1 MDGHF
6 QNFGPKLL
14 RETGRFIIGEASH
27 FFVSGNLTQVIVEDY
42 IGGTRVEPRGRY
54 EELRGSANNLD
65 DWRNLIK
72 GSEPPFQRIETTKD
86 GGEFVGKLSRQVLD
100 GISAHLVEIKAT
112 RHVQRRTEEHI
123 RNTPIPLYIIMFQL
137 QGTSFFTQAGSQA
150 ELKPGDYAVSTST
163 VPYEWEFTGD
173 FSVFMLRFPQAS
185 IDAPSQSLLPL
196 TGRAI
201 TPSSIF
207 GKQLSAFVKGI
218 AQEPDLL
225 RGTVG
230 RRIAQ
235 NLVDLFTTSFLSE
248 LQGSGSAAI
257 DPKMPLFQRMT
268 DFIGENLGNPDLDV
282 PMIARTNFVSVRQ
295 LQSIFKEHGTTVT
308 SWIRDR
314 RLSQARSDLGNPILQ
329 SESIADICRRW
340 GFEDQ
345 AYFSR
350 IFRQKFGE
358 SPNQW
363 RIRSTRGLER
373 F

>member
-1 MDGHF
+1 
-6 QNFGPKLL
+6 
-14 RETGRFIIGEASH
+14 
-27 FFVSGNLTQVIVEDY
+27 
-42 IGGTRVEPRGRY
+42 
-54 EELRGSANNLD
+54 
-65 DWRNLIK
+65 
-72 GSEPPFQRIETTKD
+72 
-86 GGEFVGKLSRQVLD
+86 
-100 GISAHLVEIKAT
+100 
-112 RHVQRRTEEHI
+112 
-123 RNTPIPLYIIMFQL
+123 MFQL
-137 QGTSFFTQAGSQA
+137 QGTSLFTQAGSRA

-201 TPSSIF
+201 TPTSVF
-207 GKQLSAFVKGI
+207 GKQLSSFVEGI
-218 AQEPDLL
+218 AREPDLL

-235 NLVDLFTTSFLSE
+235 NLVDLFTTSFISE
-248 LQGSGSAAI
+248 LQSSSSSAL
-257 DPKMPLFQRMT
+257 DPKMSLFQQMT
-268 DFIGENLGNPDLDV
+268 EFIGENLGNHDLDL
-282 PMIARTNFVSVRQ
+282 PMIARANFVSIRQ

-308 SWIRDR
+308 SWIRER
-314 RLSQARSDLGNPILQ
+314 RLSQSRSDLGNPILQ
-329 SESIADICRRW
+329 TESIADICRRW

-350 IFRQKFGE
+350 VFRQTFGE

-363 RIRSTRGLER
+363 RSRSTRGLER